1 MTAQPEARIE
11 PRDPQPRRGASHV
24 TQRMTKTSPKAKGRM
39 TGACYL
45 AIFVAGVIYSS
56 LIPNTLLLDNNDVAT
71 IKHIVLHQ
79 TAFWAGFPFLL
90 LVVALRLILMLL
102 FYELFKPVNKSIS
115 LLAVYFNIVATTV
128 QAVMC
133 IFLLMPL
140 ILLGGEHYLTAFTP
154 DQLQALA
161 LVAMKLYHLCYSI
174 ALAFFGCY
182 DLLIGYLAFKS
193 TFLPRPIGVLMGIT
207 GLGWLTFSIP
217 PIAAYLLPYNSI
229 AGSIG
234 EVSMILWLCV
244 LGVNAQRW
252 HEQASKALG
261 PASRVRERT
270 AV

>member
-1 MTAQPEARIE
+1 MKQMTQ
-11 PRDPQPRRGASHV
+11 
-24 TQRMTKTSPKAKGRM
+24 TSPKASGRIA
-39 TGACYL
+39 GACYL
-45 AIFVAGVIYSS
+45 AIFVAGVIYTS
-56 LIPNTLLLDNNDVAT
+56 LIPHTLLLNNNDAAT
-71 IKHIVLHQ
+71 INHIVSHQ
-79 TAFWAGFPFLL
+79 SAFWAGYPFLL

-102 FYELFKPVNKSIS
+102 FYELFKPVNKRIS

-128 QAVMC
+128 QAVTG

-140 ILLGGEHYLTAFTP
+140 VLLGGEHSLSAFTP
-154 DQLQALA
+154 EQLQALA

-217 PIAAYLLPYNSI
+217 PIAALLLPYNSI

-244 LGVNAQRW
+244 LGVNAERW
-252 HEQASKALG
+252 HGQASKAAQ
-261 PASRVRERT
+261 PDSRVPERM